1 MGCDKNYYGSQNF
14 AHHRKAVRLLNYNQ
28 ILRRTNLSY
37 TVKKEV
43 EEIYLRKV
51 QAKNKKI

>member
-28 ILRRTNLSY
+28 ILQRTNLSY